1 MLTTEP
7 EGRGQTMKLLSETQ
21 STTPL
26 GATHEPV
33 AVYRHIAPVFTQ
45 VRGTTLPGAVQLTTP
60 RTFKTIDNTD
70 MGANALLGRGRAFAG
85 LGWQPV
91 TGSEKRHGA
100 TRGRPPREHRKGL
113 QS

>member
-1 MLTTEP
+1 MLTMEP
-7 EGRGQTMKLLSETQ
+7 EGRGQMTLLNETQ

-26 GATHEPV
+26 GVSFAAAP
-33 AVYRHIAPVFTQ
+33 VYRHLAPVSAP
-45 VRGTTLPGAVQLTTP
+45 VRGTTLPGAVQITTP
-60 RTFKTIDNTD
+60 STVKTIDNTD
-70 MGANALLGRGRAFAG
+70 MGVNAVLGRGRDFAG

-113 QS
+113 LT